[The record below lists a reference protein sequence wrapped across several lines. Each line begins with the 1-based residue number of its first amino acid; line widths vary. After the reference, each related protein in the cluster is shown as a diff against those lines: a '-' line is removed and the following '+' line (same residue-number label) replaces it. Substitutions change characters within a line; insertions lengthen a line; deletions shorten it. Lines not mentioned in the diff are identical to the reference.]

1 MFPSVKFA
9 IEFPISLY
17 HPLVVAPC
25 AIHGG
30 VSADYRKSFLKNGEH
45 YHNKSVIAYILTDC
59 REIYCDAFEHLKL
72 EVRCLHVINP
82 VVHNRELK

>member
-1 MFPSVKFA
+1 MFPSVKSA
-9 IEFPISLY
+9 IGLSHFIS
-17 HPLVVAPC
+17 PLIVAQG
-25 AIHGG
+25 AIPWR
-30 VSADYRKSFLKNGEH
+30 VSVDYRKSFLKSGEH

-82 VVHNRELK
+82 VVHN

>member
-9 IEFPISLY
+9 IELSHFIS
-17 HPLVVAPC
+17 PLIVAQG
-25 AIHGG
+25 AIPWG
-30 VSADYRKSFLKNGEH
+30 VSVDYRKSFLKNGEH
-45 YHNKSVIAYILTDC
+45 YHNKSVTAYISDDC

-82 VVHNRELK
+82 VVHN